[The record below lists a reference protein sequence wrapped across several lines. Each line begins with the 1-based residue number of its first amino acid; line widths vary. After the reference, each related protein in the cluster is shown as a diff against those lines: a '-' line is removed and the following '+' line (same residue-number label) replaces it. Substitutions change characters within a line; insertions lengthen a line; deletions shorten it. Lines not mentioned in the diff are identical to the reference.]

1 MLERFLAVSAILL
14 SFCCSLAQGQD
25 TPIEIGS
32 RRELFVDRYLIDRMD
47 SVRLHLHEPRDE
59 GAVLPFDRPWEGI
72 YCGYCTV
79 IHDENVDHQVSDQTT
94 GARAPYRVYYRGMP
108 AGTTDGSAKE
118 VTCVAFSDDGI
129 HWQKPELGLFEV
141 NGSKDNNVVWA
152 GDPPY
157 SHNFSPFIDTRCDCP
172 PEQRY
177 KALSG
182 LDKTGLVAFVS
193 ADGLRWKK
201 LQPEAV
207 IPRKTPFKV
216 GWMFDSQNVAFWSES
231 ERKYLCYFRVYTGVR
246 RIARSE
252 SSDFVHWSEPVLME
266 YESDGQPAPIE
277 ELYTNQT
284 SPYFRA
290 PHCYLSVAARFVPGR
305 QAISDEEAIRLQVA
319 KNYYKDL
326 SDAVLMTSRGGNAYE
341 RTFLSSFIRPG
352 IGLRNWVSRTN
363 YPALGIVQTGPHE
376 MSIYVNQDYAQ
387 PTSHLHRYSLR
398 LDGFASVRAEYGGG
412 ELLTKPLRFTGT
424 RLELNLSTSAVGS
437 IKVEIQDENGKPL
450 PGFSADQCVDVIG
463 NETDRMVR
471 WKSGSDLSEL
481 VDKPVRLRFIMKDAD
496 LYAIR
501 FAAPDLHDKCMA
513 ILREGIH
520 SDEFWPSMHAAEA
533 LTLAGEGD
541 EVIARLR
548 ERLPNEKDAQHRC
561 GLARELVRA
570 GDRSALPILFDTL
583 GDAKST
589 GRNHAAESLY
599 KIGEI
604 GDGKLIGEALVQS
617 TNLPL
622 RLWAA
627 AALVKSGEAE
637 PRELLREQL
646 RSDDRE
652 IRNLVAFIMSR
663 LGTREDVAALKEAL
677 DRETDK
683 IARARL
689 VCALASVGDAKARD
703 ELKRNLASDD
713 VSICT
718 MSAECA
724 GPGGCW
730 NCEPELRHLLDDS
743 TLDVRVRAA
752 HALILLSRNE
762 PKRWRDEP

>member
-1 MLERFLAVSAILL
+1 GKVLA
-14 SFCCSLAQGQD
+14 
-25 TPIEIGS
+25 
-32 RRELFVDRYLIDRMD
+32 
-47 SVRLHLHEPRDE
+47 
-59 GAVLPFDRPWEGI
+59 FDRPWEGI

-79 IHDENVDHQVSDQTT
+79 IYDEKADLQR
-94 GARAPYRVYYRGMP
+94 GKYRVYYRGMP
-108 AGTTDGSAKE
+108 AGSTDGSAKE
-118 VTCVAFSDDGI
+118 VTCIAFSQDGI
-129 HWQKPELGLFEV
+129 RWQKPELGLFEI

-152 GDPPY
+152 GDPPF
-157 SHNFSPFIDTRCDCP
+157 SHNFSPFIDTRPDCP

-193 ADGLRWKK
+193 PDGLHWKK
-201 LQPEAV
+201 LRQEAV

-216 GWMFDSQNVAFWSES
+216 TWMFDSQNVAFWSES
-231 ERKYLCYFRVYTGVR
+231 ERKYLSYFRVYTGVR

-252 SSDFVHWSEPVLME
+252 STDFVHWSEPVLME
-266 YESDGQPAPIE
+266 YENDGQKAPVE

-290 PHCYLSVAARFVPGR
+290 PHLYVSVAARFVPGR
-305 QAISDEEAIRLQVA
+305 QAISDAEAAELQVA

-326 SDAVLMTSRGGNAYE
+326 SDAVLMTSRGGNVYE

-363 YPALGIVQTGPHE
+363 YPALGIVQTGLHA

-412 ELLTKPLRFTGT
+412 ELLTKLLRFSGT
-424 RLELNLSTSAVGS
+424 SLQLNLSTSAVGL
-437 IKVEIQDENGKPL
+437 IEVEIQDESGKPI
-450 PGFSADQCVDVIG
+450 PGFSADDCVEVIG
-463 NETDRMVR
+463 NETDRTVR

-496 LYAIR
+496 LYAFR
-501 FAAPDLHDKCMA
+501 FAAPDPREKCLT
-513 ILREGIH
+513 ILRKGMEA
-520 SDEFWPSMHAAEA
+520 DEFWPAMHAAEA
-533 LTLAGEGD
+533 LTQAGQGD
-541 EVIARLR
+541 EVISQLR
-548 ERLPNEKDAQHRC
+548 DRLPGERDDQHRC

-570 GDRSALPILFDTL
+570 GDRCALSVLFEIL
-583 GDAKST
+583 GDADSN

-599 KIGEI
+599 KIGEV
-604 GDGKLIGEALVQS
+604 GDGKLMREALAQS
-617 TNLPL
+617 ANPALQ
-622 RLWAA
+622 LWAA
-627 AALVKSGEAE
+627 AALVKSGDDE
-637 PRELLREQL
+637 PRELLRKQL

-652 IRNLVAFIMSR
+652 IRNLVAFILSR
-663 LGTREDVAALKEAL
+663 IGTQEDAAALNQTL
-677 DRETDK
+677 QRETDAT
-683 IARARL
+683 ARARL
-689 VCALASVGDAKARD
+689 ICALASIGDAKARD
-703 ELKRNLASDD
+703 ELKRNLTSEDAA
-713 VSICT
+713 IRT

-730 NCEPELRHLLDDS
+730 NCEPQLRRLLDDE

-752 HALILLSRNE
+752 HALIMLNRNE
-762 PKRWRDEP
+762 QQRWKQ